1 MLVFAVTT
9 AAAAAEL
16 PAAWHVEVCLPKR
29 PPPSAYGHQPLCT
42 SDWGPATQNGDKPKQ
57 TAIVRYCK
65 RRILSAALAGTAA
78 DEDRRKRG
86 VGTGS
91 EPVVR
96 RTHQAPQRRSKQ
108 VH

>member
-16 PAAWHVEVCLPKR
+16 PAAWHVEVCPPKR